1 MIPSVSAECTTRVNP
16 MLAQKDN
23 SCRMV
28 VCVGHTYWF
37 LASAQT
43 PAPTGDLGPT
53 RFAMRTAK
61 SISRSFHIPRLTL

>member
-1 MIPSVSAECTTRVNP
+1 MIPSVSAECTKGVNP
-16 MLAQKDN
+16 TLTQIDN
-23 SCRMV
+23 SYRMV
-28 VCVGHTYWF
+28 VGVGHTYS
-37 LASAQT
+37 LLVGAQT